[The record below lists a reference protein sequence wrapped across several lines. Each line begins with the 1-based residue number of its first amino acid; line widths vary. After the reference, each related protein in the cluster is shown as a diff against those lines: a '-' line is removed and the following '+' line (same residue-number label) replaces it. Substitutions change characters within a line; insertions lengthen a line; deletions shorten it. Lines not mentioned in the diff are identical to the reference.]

1 MKKYFALSLLLFAL
15 FASHA
20 SAYDFPDKIVIDKDF
35 PVAKIGNEEIKMSEV
50 VVAANQLNKFL
61 KDNFVKSADWRFNYV
76 REFVVRKML
85 EKYAVKHGFD
95 KNEDIKYQTKNS
107 KTQILSNAVVNKEL
121 SEKFNVTDADKEKY
135 YEENKTKF
143 VEAAKIKVRHIQ
155 LSDKEKTDG
164 VLSRLKK
171 GEPFSDVAKEVSE
184 DENTKNNGGLINGYL
199 SVDMP
204 PMEIR
209 GITSE
214 MIKELFTLK
223 KDEISQLIE
232 IEKAYHIFQIEE
244 IVPSRQ
250 KPYSEVKSQI
260 DFEAEKDMKDKII
273 SQLIGRVADELSVT
287 INETE
292 IRKDLTGGEK

>member
-1 MKKYFALSLLLFAL
+1 MKKHFGLSLLLFAL

-171 GEPFSDVAKEVSE
+171 GESFSDVAKEVSE

-273 SQLIGRVADELSVT
+273 SQLIGRIADELSVT

-292 IRKDLTGGEK
+292 IKKDLTCGEK